1 MRGDAR
7 CTPAEAVAI
16 FKAQLLRELAA
27 NQPRQAWIGRA
38 GKALST
44 HSPEYLCEGLCL
56 SAFMISACFFAVLL
70 QHPASPVRQSVDK
83 ANLRYFL
90 AGLAMG

>member
-1 MRGDAR
+1 
-7 CTPAEAVAI
+7 
-16 FKAQLLRELAA
+16 
-27 NQPRQAWIGRA
+27 
-38 GKALST
+38 
-44 HSPEYLCEGLCL
+44 
-56 SAFMISACFFAVLL
+56 MISACFFAVLL